1 MCLKLDIIST
11 DQGDIAELIAP
22 HFLLSLANK
31 VLKLVELQ
39 LRLCDNFAFFLMH
52 VNVVEHI

>member
-1 MCLKLDIIST
+1 MSLKLNIIST

-22 HFLLSLANK
+22 HFMLSLANK

-39 LRLCDNFAFFLMH
+39 LRLGDRFASFALL
-52 VNVVEHI
+52 